1 MSFSPLVFTG
11 VSKFSEDFQTILDRA
26 ANIARLPAA
35 ALENQ
40 QKDLLQQK
48 LLVGS
53 LSGSVESLA
62 VALEDLGALSGE
74 QALRAV
80 SSDAS
85 KVTATSVNA
94 GSPALYTIANI
105 TSIARQAAETS
116 LSGYA
121 DSSTAAVS
129 STGTVKLIVGD
140 SEYDIDLTGA
150 NNLTA
155 LRDAINALDAGV
167 TASVLTTGA
176 GANPY
181 YLSVTADSAGAT
193 TLELRDDPAGA
204 NTNLLSAAN
213 QGANTEFDLNGVHVS
228 KTTTLINDVLPG
240 VTLTIEDTIE
250 AGEEVTVK
258 IGSSRSTLAS
268 AIETFVAAFNSVR
281 AEVNGQIGESA
292 GLLTGDYLVREIHG
306 QLSRLAA
313 FQGGDGTIRALS
325 DLGIEFN
332 ANGEAALNLEVFDNL
347 SDQQI
352 QDSFSF
358 LGDTTSGLGG
368 LSRGLHQI
376 GDPIT
381 GLGQIQIRQYDA
393 ASARIDARIAGINQ
407 RVSDMQ
413 KSMAARLQA
422 MDTLLSSLTSQQSL
436 LEASIE
442 SLSFSTYGKQE

>member
-26 ANIARLPAA
+26 ARIARLPAT

-62 VALEDLGALSGE
+62 GALEDLGELSGRK
-74 QALRAV
+74 ALRAV
-80 SSDAS
+80 SSDTS

-94 GSPALYTIANI
+94 AAPALYTITNI

-116 LSGYA
+116 LAGYA
-121 DSSTAAVS
+121 DSSAAAVS
-129 STGTVKLIVGD
+129 TTGSVKLIVGD
-140 SEYDIDLTGA
+140 SEYDIDLSGS

-155 LRDAINALDAGV
+155 LRDAINELDAGV
-167 TASVLTTGA
+167 TASVLTTGT

-181 YLSVTADSAGAT
+181 YLSVTADSTGAT
-193 TLELRDDPAGA
+193 TLELRDDPTGA
-204 NTNLLSAAN
+204 NANLLTAAN

-250 AGEEVTVK
+250 AGDEVTVK

-268 AIETFVAAFNSVR
+268 AIETFVGAFNSVR

-292 GLLTGDYLVREIHG
+292 GLLSGDYLVREIHG
-306 QLSRLAA
+306 QLSRVAA
-313 FQGGDGTIRALS
+313 FQGGDGSVRALS

-332 ANGEAALNLEVFDNL
+332 SKGEAALNREVFDNL

-358 LGDTTSGLGG
+358 LGDATSGLGG
-368 LSRGLHQI
+368 LGRGLHQI

-393 ASARIDARIAGINQ
+393 ASARIDARIADINQ

-413 KSMAARLQA
+413 TSMATRLQI
-422 MDTLLSSLTSQQSL
+422 MDTLLSSLTSQQNL
-436 LEASIE
+436 LDASIE
-442 SLSFSTYGKQE
+442 SLSFSTYGKQG

>member
-140 SEYDIDLTGA
+140 SEFDIDLAGA